1 MEGNAMIRLGLV
13 QTLIEEAKKKGEPDP
28 VIPMKGEPVET
39 LVAVLDWAMTDLTVT
54 NPSVLFNV
62 RHLITPYNTMDDE
75 FFKSKDVWFTDIEQL
90 LDVKIALAKQIKT
103 LQVKVV
109 QAYFACLKSLHKV
122 EFTYLDN
129 TVEIEPAVRT
139 HLAWMTLID
148 MSKLIDSTQA
158 KDIDPVLQSKAYVK
172 DAMGILAPMVLN
184 AGAMLGMVN
193 LWSQTGGKE
202 HAEQSCA

>member
-1 MEGNAMIRLGLV
+1 MEGNALIRLGLV
-13 QTLIEEAKKKGEPDP
+13 TTLIEDAKKKGEPDP

-39 LVAVLDWAMTDLTVT
+39 LVAVLDWAMTDLSIT

-62 RHLITPYNTMDDE
+62 RHLIVPYNTMDDA
-75 FFKSKDVWFTDIEQL
+75 FFKSKDVWFTDIEQM
-90 LDVKIALAKQIKT
+90 LDVKIALAKQIKA

-109 QAYFACLKSLHKV
+109 RAWLSCVKSLHKV

-129 TVEIEPAVRT
+129 TLEIEPAVRT
-139 HLAWMTLID
+139 LLAWMTMID

-158 KDIDPVLQSKAYVK
+158 SDIISALEGKAYVK
-172 DAMGILAPMVLN
+172 DAMGILAPMMLN
-184 AGAMLGMVN
+184 AGSMLGMVN

-202 HAEQSCA
+202 HAEQPCA

>member
-1 MEGNAMIRLGLV
+1 MEGNALIRLGLV
-13 QTLIEEAKKKGEPDP
+13 TTLIEDAKKKGDPDP

-62 RHLITPYNTMDDE
+62 RHLIAPYNTMDE
-75 FFKSKDVWFTDIEQL
+75 AFFKSKDVWFTDIEQM
-90 LDVKIALAKQIKT
+90 LDVKIALAKQIKA

-129 TVEIEPAVRT
+129 TLEIEPAVRT
-139 HLAWMTLID
+139 LLAWMTMID

-158 KDIDPVLQSKAYVK
+158 SGIIPALEGKAYVK
-172 DAMGILAPMVLN
+172 DAMGILAPMMLN
-184 AGAMLGMVN
+184 AGSMLGMVN

-202 HAEQSCA
+202 HAEQPCA

>member
-1 MEGNAMIRLGLV
+1 MEGNALIRLGIV
-13 QTLIEEAKKKGEPDP
+13 TTLIEEAKKKGEPDP
-28 VIPMKGEPVET
+28 IIPMKGEPVET
-39 LVAVLDWAMTDLTVT
+39 LVAVLDWAMTDLSIT

-62 RHLITPYNTMDDE
+62 RHLIAPYNTMDDE
-75 FFKSKDVWFTDIEQL
+75 FFKSEDVWFTDIEQM
-90 LDVKIALAKQIKT
+90 LDVKIALAKQIKA

-129 TVEIEPAVRT
+129 TLEIEPAVRT
-139 HLAWMTLID
+139 LLAWMTMID

-158 KDIDPVLQSKAYVK
+158 SDIISALEGKAYVK
-172 DAMGILAPMVLN
+172 DAMGILAPMMLN
-184 AGAMLGMVN
+184 AGSMLGMVN